1 MIWLALLLA
10 LLLEPALCVGA
21 TLDLSDYRWV
31 QHPGAQLPMQEVF
44 RDDSGQAVRAG
55 DLAQGHPLILTLGYY
70 RCPNLCGLARST
82 LLTALRLDDLD
93 GSRDYT
99 LAALSIDPHET
110 LADSRAAKAADIAA
124 FPLPGAKHWR
134 YLIGDQQSIMALTN
148 AVGYQ
153 SRFDPALKQF
163 IHPTGLVVITPA
175 GKVSSYLLGLG
186 YQPGDLRVAL
196 AAANDGTI
204 RSAVVP
210 VLLLCFHYDAT
221 TGRYTLS
228 ILKLL
233 KLAAALTL
241 ITVAGLGAFLF
252 WREGSA

>member
-1 MIWLALLLA
+1 MIRLALLLA
-10 LLLEPALCVGA
+10 LLLEPALCRGA
-21 TLDLSDYRWV
+21 TLDLGDYRWV
-31 QHPGAQLPMQEVF
+31 QHPGAQVSPREVF
-44 RDDSGQAVRAG
+44 RDDTGRAVRAG
-55 DLAQGHPLILTLGYY
+55 DLAQGRPLILALGYFH
-70 RCPNLCGLARST
+70 CPNLCGLARST
-82 LLTALRLDDLD
+82 LLTALRVNGLD

-110 LADSRAAKAADIAA
+110 TADSRAAKAADIVA

-134 YLIGDQQSIMALTN
+134 YLTGDQQSIIALTN

-163 IHPTGLVVITPA
+163 IHPTGLVVITAA
-175 GKVSSYLLGLG
+175 GRVSSYLLGLS

-196 AAANDGTI
+196 AAAEHGTV
-204 RSAVVP
+204 RSAVLP
-210 VLLLCFHYDAT
+210 VLLLCFHYDMT

-233 KLAAALTL
+233 KLFAALTL
-241 ITVAGLGAFLF
+241 ITVVGLGAFLF
-252 WREGSA
+252 RRKGRA